1 MEPII
6 KAKDVQYCTLQCP
19 DLDVQEQFLIHFGM
33 HTVEKTDDLLLMR
46 GEGPQPFIEKC
57 VKGDK
62 KFVSATFVAASK
74 EDLEKISNSDD
85 FSDIEELTT
94 PGGGYITR
102 AMDPDGIGVEVVF
115 GIEERSDF
123 SKVSPY
129 PTNEG
134 TNINRIN
141 QIKRYPKGSYPKI
154 IRFAHYGIN
163 SNNISLA
170 LEWYQRHLGIIPS
183 DKLWMGDSE
192 DSNTPLMGCFAR
204 LDRGS
209 TPADHHS
216 IFWLDAN
223 NQSEGIPGL
232 NHVSFE
238 MLNIDDVFMGHEIL
252 QQKKE
257 EFDYELEWGV
267 GRHYQGSQI
276 FDYWR
281 SPFKQT
287 HEHQTDGDMLDNS
300 VPCGHINMIENT
312 GGMPGDAPGPS
323 QWGPPINLE
332 TFGDKRGV

>member
-1 MEPII
+1 MEPVI

-33 HTVEKTDDLLLMR
+33 HTVEKTEDLLLMR

-74 EDLEKISNSDD
+74 EDLEKLSNSDD
-85 FSDIEELTT
+85 FSDIEELST
-94 PGGGYITR
+94 PGGGYVTK

-123 SKVSPY
+123 SEVSPY

-134 TNINRIN
+134 TNINRVN

-183 DKLWMGDSE
+183 DKLWFGDSE

-204 LDRGS
+204 LDRGLS
-209 TPADHHS
+209 L
-216 IFWLDAN
+216 I
-223 NQSEGIPGL
+223 
-232 NHVSFE
+232 
-238 MLNIDDVFMGHEIL
+238 
-252 QQKKE
+252 
-257 EFDYELEWGV
+257 
-267 GRHYQGSQI
+267 
-276 FDYWR
+276 
-281 SPFKQT
+281 
-287 HEHQTDGDMLDNS
+287 
-300 VPCGHINMIENT
+300 HI
-312 GGMPGDAPGPS
+312 
-323 QWGPPINLE
+323 
-332 TFGDKRGV
+332 